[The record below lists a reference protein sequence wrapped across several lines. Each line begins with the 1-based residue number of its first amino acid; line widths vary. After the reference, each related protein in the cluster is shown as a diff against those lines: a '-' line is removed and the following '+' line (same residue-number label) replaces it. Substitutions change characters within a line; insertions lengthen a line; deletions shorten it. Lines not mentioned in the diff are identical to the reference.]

1 MHFKSCRKLWKL
13 WRVEE
18 DSRQRKKHNDRKN
31 TKNSFNLKLIQ
42 IINTKNWNV
51 TKTRSFIQLK
61 NSTRYFQT
69 FVCSSCHKCMWG
81 EIVIIVQEYQICTS
95 YEICEGGLV
104 VEPGKELS
112 ITWWK
117 RWTKGPQSLH
127 KNKISQLVIFFRFL
141 RLWMFVICTGWKGD
155 ERANAIP
162 IPKVGGALFHYITF
176 S

>member
-1 MHFKSCRKLWKL
+1 MHFKSCRKLSKL

-42 IINTKNWNV
+42 IINTKNSNV
-51 TKTRSFIQLK
+51 IKTRSFIQLK

-127 KNKISQLVIFFRFL
+127 KNKISQLVIFLDTCKETLDVCDLDRA
-141 RLWMFVICTGWKGD
+141 
-155 ERANAIP
+155 ERWWE
-162 IPKVGGALFHYITF
+162 G
-176 S
+176 

>member
-61 NSTRYFQT
+61 NSERYFQT

-95 YEICEGGLV
+95 YEICEGVGGM

-127 KNKISQLVIFFRFL
+127 KNKILQLVIFLDTCKETLDVCDLDR
-141 RLWMFVICTGWKGD
+141 V
-155 ERANAIP
+155 ERWWE
-162 IPKVGGALFHYITF
+162 G
-176 S
+176 